1 MKKEYSVSRYLNIIN
16 LDGGEA
22 DILFNGVN
30 GCLDEIPREL
40 GDILSSRDQARI
52 NGLSRSNLDFLAK
65 RGHITV
71 LTPDTELE
79 RFREFTAGLHNHHA
93 SKLSSGGLILLA
105 SYNCNLACKYCFQ
118 NEHRPDKSG
127 AIMPLRLV
135 DDIFEKHLPTLLP
148 GIENPCLSIYGGEP
162 FLPANESVMRLA
174 LEHAKKLPGM
184 SVVAVTNGTTVDV
197 MQDIFGPGPGKVNKV
212 QISFDGGRH
221 QHDKSRVSAK
231 GLPTFDKILKN
242 IRLLLDLDTRVD
254 IRINVDKTKIATL
267 PELLKELKVRNIAG
281 DSRVDIYAYP
291 LHGSI
296 AGENNTDFIG
306 LGEVSREINELDLEI
321 ECPSTLR
328 TTDIRRLFGLAH
340 GTGLTRTAYCM
351 QTYQHYLIVD
361 PFGDLYACSEEAGY
375 PEFRVG
381 HIGEAGVEFFPLR
394 DVYKTRHISNLPDCL
409 ACSVALAC
417 GGQCGVKCRS
427 KTGDLFQTH
436 CDDMK
441 NVILNAI
448 KLSYERRS
456 VIK

>member
-1 MKKEYSVSRYLNIIN
+1 MTGKYRISRYLNIIALN
-16 LDGGEA
+16 DGKA
-22 DILFNGVN
+22 SLLFNGVN
-30 GCLDEIPREL
+30 GCLDEVPREL
-40 GDILSSRDQARI
+40 GDILLSRDQSQIRR
-52 NGLSRSNLDFLAK
+52 LSRSNLDFLSK
-65 RGHITV
+65 RGHLTV
-71 LTPDTELE
+71 LSPEIELE
-79 RFREFTAGLHNHHA
+79 RFREFTAGLHNHQT
-93 SKLSSGGLILLA
+93 SKFSFGGLILLA

-118 NEHRPDKSG
+118 NGHRPGKSD

-135 DDIFEKHLPTLLP
+135 DDIFNKYLPTLLP

-162 FLPANESVMRLA
+162 FLPANESVMRRA

-184 SVVAVTNGTTVDV
+184 YVVAVTNGTTVDV
-197 MQDIFGPGPGKVNKV
+197 MPDIFGPGPGKVNKV

-231 GLPTFDKILKN
+231 GLPTFDKILEN

-254 IRINVDKTKIATL
+254 IRINVDRTKIATL
-267 PELLKELKVRNIAG
+267 PELLKELKARNIAG
-281 DSRVDIYAYP
+281 DARVDIYAYP

-306 LGEVSREINELDLEI
+306 LGVVSKEINELNLEI

-328 TTDIRRLFGLAH
+328 TTDIRRLFELAH

-351 QTYQHYLIVD
+351 QTFQHYLIVD

-417 GGQCGVKCRS
+417 GGECGVKCRS
-427 KTGDLFQTH
+427 KTGDLFKIH

-448 KLSYERRS
+448 RLSYERRG